1 MADTGRGISAR
12 MWCIFVEG
20 SLRYLPSLILGT
32 ADFVHLMTILDHLCQ
47 NRAFMEDYDRAWL
60 LSSLTLRMTVAAK
73 EANKKSVVFS
83 NGEICI
89 MFPPL

>member
-1 MADTGRGISAR
+1 M
-12 MWCIFVEG
+12 CIFVEG

-32 ADFVHLMTILDHLCQ
+32 ADFVHPMTILDQLCQ
-47 NRAFMEDYDRAWL
+47 NTAFDEDHDRAWL

-73 EANKKSVVFS
+73 QSNKKNVIFS

-89 MFPPL
+89 MFPPF